1 MDQGRDQGGVIF
13 FFRGMKWGIF
23 LVIFFGDYFTQSHVI
38 RVYSNLTK
46 QNAAGFLLLLFFSC
60 NSIEQMT
67 DVTDNLY

>member
-1 MDQGRDQGGVIF
+1 MIF
-13 FFRGMKWGIF
+13 F
-23 LVIFFGDYFTQSHVI
+23 VISFFKLFDHNFTQSHVI
-38 RVYSNLTK
+38 RVYSNLTQ

>member
-1 MDQGRDQGGVIF
+1 M
-13 FFRGMKWGIF
+13 
-23 LVIFFGDYFTQSHVI
+23 IFFGDYFTQSHVI